1 MQIGGIDNNEAV
13 ELAEQWKA
21 SQNETPE
28 NEKAQDDLPDDQ
40 SIIGAHGEPYP

>member
-28 NEKAQDDLPDDQ
+28 NEKDEDDLSDEQ
-40 SIIGAHGEPYP
+40 LIIGAHLEPYP